1 MNCQSNRDM
10 TTYELIKS
18 IEPGKLN
25 TLVRA
30 GVISPEW
37 RRSIQVYDY
46 FNEMCK
52 TTGRMDAYDLT
63 GQKYYMSDENVRKIV
78 RKLQVRVE

>member
-1 MNCQSNRDM
+1 M
-10 TTYELIKS
+10 TTYELIKT
-18 IEPGKLN
+18 IEPNKLN

-30 GVISPEW
+30 GIVSPEW
-37 RRSIQVYDY
+37 RRSVLVYDY
-46 FNEMCK
+46 FIEMCK

-63 GQKYYMSDENVRKIV
+63 GQKFYMSDENVRKIV